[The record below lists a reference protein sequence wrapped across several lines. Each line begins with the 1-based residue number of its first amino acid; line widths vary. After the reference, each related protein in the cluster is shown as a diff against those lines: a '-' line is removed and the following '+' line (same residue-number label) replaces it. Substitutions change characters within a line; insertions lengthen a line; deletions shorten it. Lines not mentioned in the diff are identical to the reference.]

1 MSFNKVVITPQLKL
15 IHLHDLGSAT
25 HLSNKRWVME
35 RWVFQNRGKMGMMGK
50 MGFKDGKDGFF
61 ERWERWV
68 PKMGKMGFKIPKD
81 GKDGFQAMKF

>member
-1 MSFNKVVITPQLKL
+1 
-15 IHLHDLGSAT
+15 
-25 HLSNKRWVME
+25 ME
-35 RWVFQNRGKMGMMGK
+35 RWVFQKMGKMGMMGK

-81 GKDGFQAMKF
+81 GKDGFQAMIFTDIKITNQNNPHISGARLEAQNFYFSLKFI